1 MTEHKRATD
10 RRAQHVALS
19 GFALQSAA
27 FALMLV
33 LSLWRDSHALAALA
47 RFLLA
52 GVPIWFVLYLIL
64 NQVRRAGLETM
75 ETEELRRAQEAGAS
89 QAIFELDE
97 EALLLEQ
104 NRLQWMVRWLLPS
117 CTIAVACL
125 LLVGNFALWGWSL
138 DEAFDETV
146 LQRTQ
151 QPTMMMWFAVG
162 IGFGCF
168 LFARY
173 ALALARL
180 PGWNLL
186 RAGAVCTAGNALACL
201 AVALALMASG
211 TIEWAEPAVAYLIRV
226 ALLVLGAEL
235 AGNFILDLYRPRAPD
250 EVPRPSF
257 DSRLLGMIGE
267 PGGFAKSITD
277 AVNYQFGFQVS
288 STWFYQLLQRWLFP
302 IVVLAFGAVV
312 MLTSVVIVDADEQA
326 VLERFGRL
334 VTGPSGA
341 LTPGIH
347 IKWPYPITVVKRV
360 PVKRIS
366 ELEIGEATEDDDEH
380 AHEAILWTQEHE
392 FVPELMLLVAAP
404 KLEEPPLEAGPAA
417 DTPTDGGATESVAV
431 SLLMVSVPIEYR
443 IKDINKYLDT
453 YEDPEQ
459 LIEAVAYQYLSD
471 FAASIDIDE
480 LIGPGRDGC
489 NKKLKPLIQ
498 ARLDELD
505 VGIEVVFAG
514 IRGAHPP
521 AKDKVAAAFQGVIS
535 AETSMGATIHAAEG
549 MAQRI
554 LTSVAGTVSRARAL
568 DDAIRAR
575 DALPP
580 SSSQLPEANRRVADL
595 LTGRPEKGIAPISGQ
610 AAALIAG
617 ARAKASKMV
626 SKAAAKARVFG
637 TQVAAYEA
645 SPDLYRQRK
654 ALEVYEEE
662 GLRNI
667 RKYLIVGDPSNV
679 IVEYE
684 ASKEAGLDQV
694 LSEGVKQERRKADKR
709 LP

>member
-27 FALMLV
+27 FALV
-33 LSLWRDSHALAALA
+33 VGLSLWRDSHALAALA

-52 GVPIWFVLYLIL
+52 GMPIWFVLYLIL

-75 ETEELRRAQEAGAS
+75 ETEEFRRAQEAGTS
-89 QAIFELDE
+89 QTIFELDE

-104 NRLQWMVRWLLPS
+104 NRLQWMVRWLLPA

-125 LLVGNFALWGWSL
+125 LLFGHFILWGWSL
-138 DEAFDETV
+138 NEAFDETV

-162 IGFGCF
+162 VGFGCF

-180 PGWNLL
+180 PGWSLL
-186 RAGAVCTAGNALACL
+186 RAGAVCTAGNAMACL

-211 TIEWAEPAVAYLIRV
+211 TIEWAEPAVTYLIRV
-226 ALLVLGAEL
+226 TLLVLGAEF
-235 AGNFILDLYRPRAPD
+235 AGNFILDLYRPRAPG

-267 PGGFAKSITD
+267 PGGFTKSVTD

-302 IVVLAFGAVV
+302 IVALAFGTVIL
-312 MLTSVVIVDADEQA
+312 LTSVVVVDADEQ
-326 VLERFGRL
+326 VTLQRFGRL
-334 VTGPSGA
+334 VTGSDGA

-347 IKWPYPITVVKRV
+347 LKWPYPITIAQRV
-360 PVKRIS
+360 PVKRIG
-366 ELEIGEATEDDDEH
+366 ELVIGEAAEEDDEH
-380 AHEAILWTQEHE
+380 AHEAILWTQAHD
-392 FVPELMLLVAAP
+392 FIPELMLLVAAP
-404 KLEEPPLEAGPAA
+404 KLEEVSDGPESAA
-417 DTPTDGGATESVAV
+417 DTPTDAGATESVAV

-443 IKDINKYLDT
+443 IKDINKYL
-453 YEDPEQ
+453 YRYADPEK
-459 LIEAVAYQYLSD
+459 LMEAVAYQYLSD
-471 FAASIDIDE
+471 FAASVDIDE
-480 LIGPGRDGC
+480 LMGPGRDRF
-489 NKKLKPLIQ
+489 NKELKHLIQ

-514 IRGAHPP
+514 LRGAHPP

-535 AETSMGATIHAAEG
+535 AETSMSATIHGAEG
-549 MAQRI
+549 FAQRI

-568 DDAIRAR
+568 DEAIRAR
-575 DALPP
+575 NALPP
-580 SSSQLPEANRRVADL
+580 GATQLRAANRHVQDL
-595 LTGRPEKGIAPISGQ
+595 LMGRPERGMAPISGE

-617 ARAKASKMV
+617 ARAEASKMI
-626 SKAAAKARVFG
+626 SQAAAKARVFS
-637 TQVAAYEA
+637 TQIAAYEA
-645 SPDLYRQRK
+645 SPELYRQRRT
-654 ALEVYEEE
+654 LEVYEEE

-667 RKYLIVGDPSNV
+667 RKYLIVGDPSDV

-684 ASKEAGLDQV
+684 ATREAGLDQV
-694 LSEGVKQERRKADKR
+694 LSEGVEEERRKAANR
-709 LP
+709 P

>member
-1 MTEHKRATD
+1 MTETKRATD

-19 GFALQSAA
+19 GFALQTAA
-27 FALMLV
+27 FALVLG
-33 LSLWRDSHALAALA
+33 LSLWKDSHALASLA

-52 GVPIWFVLYLIL
+52 GVPIWLVLYLIL

-75 ETEELRRAQEAGAS
+75 ETEEFRRAQEAGTS
-89 QAIFELDE
+89 KAIFELDE

-125 LLVGNFALWGWSL
+125 LLLGHFVMWGWSL
-138 DEAFDETV
+138 DEAFDRNI

-151 QPTMMMWFAVG
+151 HPTMMMWFAVAV
-162 IGFGCF
+162 GFGCF

-186 RAGAVCTAGNALACL
+186 RAGAVYTAGNALACL

-211 TIEWAEPAVAYLIRV
+211 TIEWAEPVVVYFVRV
-226 ALLVLGAEL
+226 GLLVLGAEF
-235 AGNFILDLYRPRAPD
+235 AGNFIMDLYRPRAPG

-302 IVVLAFGAVV
+302 IVALAFGAVV
-312 MLTSVVIVDADEQA
+312 LLTSVVVVDADEQA

-347 IKWPYPITVVKRV
+347 IKWPYPITIVKRV
-360 PVKRIS
+360 PVKRIG
-366 ELEIGEATEDDDEH
+366 ELEIGEAAEEDHDH
-380 AHEAILWTQEHE
+380 AHEAVLWTQEHE

-404 KLEEPPLEAGPAA
+404 KLEQSHRGTKSAA
-417 DTPTDGGATESVAV
+417 DTPTDTGATESTAV

-443 IKDINKYLDT
+443 IKDINKYLET
-453 YEDPEQ
+453 YDNPEQ
-459 LIEAVAYQYLSD
+459 LIEAVAYRYLSD

-480 LIGPGRDGC
+480 LMGPGRDGC
-489 NKKLKPLIQ
+489 NKELKRLIQ
-498 ARLDELD
+498 ARLDEFD
-505 VGIEVVFAG
+505 VGIEIVFAA
-514 IRGAHPP
+514 IREAHPP

-535 AETSMGATIHAAEG
+535 AETGMAATIHAAEG
-549 MAQRI
+549 FAGRI
-554 LTSVAGTVSRARAL
+554 LTTVAGTVSRATEL
-568 DDAIRAR
+568 DEAIRAR

-580 SSSQLPEANRRVADL
+580 NSSQLAEANGRVEDL
-595 LTGRPEKGIAPISGQ
+595 LMGRPEKGIAAISGK

-617 ARAKASKMV
+617 ARAQASKMV
-626 SKAAAKARVFG
+626 SRAAAKARVFG

-645 SPDLYRQRK
+645 SPELYRQRRR
-654 ALEVYEEE
+654 LEVYAD
-662 GLRNI
+662 GLGNI

-684 ASKEAGLDQV
+684 AFKEAGLDQV
-694 LSEGVKQERRKADKR
+694 LSEGVGQERRKADKG

>member
-1 MTEHKRATD
+1 MTEQKRATD

-27 FALMLV
+27 FALVLG
-33 LSLWRDSHALAALA
+33 LSLWMDSHALAALA

-52 GVPIWFVLYLIL
+52 GVPIWLVLYLIL

-75 ETEELRRAQEAGAS
+75 ETEELRLAQEAGTS

-104 NRLQWMVRWLLPS
+104 NRLSWMVRWLLPS

-125 LLVGNFALWGWSL
+125 LLLGHFVLWGWSL
-138 DEAFDETV
+138 DETFDETV

-162 IGFGCF
+162 VGFGCF

-211 TIEWAEPAVAYLIRV
+211 TIEWAEPAVAYIIRV
-226 ALLVLGAEL
+226 TMLVLGAEFV
-235 AGNFILDLYRPRAPD
+235 GNFVLDLYRPRAPG

-267 PGGFAKSITD
+267 PGGFTKSITD

-312 MLTSVVIVDADEQA
+312 LLTSVVVVDADEQ
-326 VLERFGRL
+326 VTLQRFGRL
-334 VTGPSGA
+334 VTGSDGA

-347 IKWPYPITVVKRV
+347 IKWPYPITIVQRV
-360 PVKRIS
+360 PVKRIG
-366 ELEIGEATEDDDEH
+366 ELVIGEAAEEDDEH
-380 AHEAILWTQEHE
+380 AHEAILWTKAHD
-392 FVPELMLLVAAP
+392 FIPELMLLVAAP
-404 KLEEPPLEAGPAA
+404 KLEELSGETESAS
-417 DTPTDGGATESVAV
+417 DTPTGAGATESVAV

-443 IKDINKYLDT
+443 IKDINKYL
-453 YEDPEQ
+453 YRYADPEK
-459 LIEAVAYQYLSD
+459 LMEAVAYQYLSD
-471 FAASIDIDE
+471 FAASVDVDE
-480 LIGPGRDGC
+480 LMGPGRDRF
-489 NKKLKPLIQ
+489 NKELKHLIQ
-498 ARLDELD
+498 SRLDELD

-521 AKDKVAAAFQGVIS
+521 AKDKVAAAFQDVIS
-535 AETSMGATIHAAEG
+535 AETSMSATIHAAEG

-554 LTSVAGTVSRARAL
+554 LTSVAGTVSRATAL
-568 DDAIRAR
+568 DEAIRAR
-575 DALPP
+575 NALP
-580 SSSQLPEANRRVADL
+580 SSAMQLPEANRRVKDL
-595 LTGRPEKGIAPISGQ
+595 LMGRPEQGMSPISGE

-617 ARAKASKMV
+617 ARAQASKMI
-626 SKAAAKARVFG
+626 SQAAAKARVFS
-637 TQVAAYEA
+637 TQIAAYEA
-645 SPDLYRQRK
+645 SPDLYRQRRT
-654 ALEVYEEE
+654 LEVYEEE

-667 RKYLIVGDPSNV
+667 RKYLIVGDPSDV

-684 ASKEAGLDQV
+684 ATREAGLDQV
-694 LSEGVKQERRKADKR
+694 LSEGVEEERRKVANR
-709 LP
+709 P